1 MINNKVKFDLQ
12 ELLHFLFNILHLLFD
27 VIFVS
32 LRILTYNVYANTD
45 IRYIGLHLRKS
56 PQG

>member
-1 MINNKVKFDLQ
+1 MINIKVKHDLQ

-32 LRILTYNVYANTD
+32 LRILTYNLYAHTD
-45 IRYIGLHLRKS
+45 IRYIGPYFRKS

>member
-12 ELLHFLFNILHLLFD
+12 ELLHFLFNILYLLFD

-32 LRILTYNVYANTD
+32 LRILTYNLYAHTD
-45 IRYIGLHLRKS
+45 IRHIGLYFRES